1 MTNVDPRVRRLGGI
15 VQLKEQHVLE
25 RAFELARSGKYLST
39 TNLLQA
45 LSAEG
50 YAKTDPHL
58 VSKSVRLQLRR
69 LCAAAR
75 IEADSATPP
84 SYSGGE

>member
-1 MTNVDPRVRRLGGI
+1 VTNADPRGRRLGGI

-25 RAFELARSGKYLST
+25 RAFELARSGKYHST
-39 TNLLQA
+39 TDLLRA

-69 LCAAAR
+69 LCAGAR
-75 IEADSATPP
+75 IEANSATASTPP
-84 SYSGGE
+84 AGD